1 MAKLANCLS
10 TPFFFSFQILNS
22 HLQILSSHSYTFL
35 SLFFFPSP
43 SSFCINM
50 GCSGSKFDSKAESV
64 PTRLRP
70 LLRRKFEE
78 MRRRKH
84 GLSLK
89 DDGSATLSKKEL
101 LKFGVSDDD
110 NSSQPQDV
118 DHKSISSQ
126 EDHGLKVVPPPES
139 VETAPKN
146 KMDPNKVVETAP
158 LPPAKPSKDVEHDQK
173 AVEVPSPAGS
183 PKESDESKKQKNIQQ
198 DCKDE
203 DKEEGAEVKAVEA
216 MPGVAEMQ
224 ETKTTGDENGEE
236 TEEEEENGRLGSLTQ
251 ECNCPGSPSFRVFFI
266 ESLDNI
272 KEDDG
277 IGKYLQNQKKI
288 SAFKGLIN
296 LLAILMVTLVL
307 ADKDDDD
314 DDDSDKKSQCE
325 VCPSAIES
333 TDNSEAG
340 SETKTKKKAKRRIR
354 LRRVIPK
361 GRPGAVRNLLNVKS
375 CYNPACSGHDNG
387 HLLDEKAVA

>member
-1 MAKLANCLS
+1 
-10 TPFFFSFQILNS
+10 
-22 HLQILSSHSYTFL
+22 
-35 SLFFFPSP
+35 
-43 SSFCINM
+43 M

-203 DKEEGAEVKAVEA
+203 DKEELKSR
-216 MPGVAEMQ
+216 Q
-224 ETKTTGDENGEE
+224 W
-236 TEEEEENGRLGSLTQ
+236 RQ
-251 ECNCPGSPSFRVFFI
+251 CP
-266 ESLDNI
+266 
-272 KEDDG
+272 
-277 IGKYLQNQKKI
+277 
-288 SAFKGLIN
+288 
-296 LLAILMVTLVL
+296 
-307 ADKDDDD
+307 
-314 DDDSDKKSQCE
+314 
-325 VCPSAIES
+325 
-333 TDNSEAG
+333 G

-375 CYNPACSGHDNG
+375 CYKPACSGHDNG

>member
-1 MAKLANCLS
+1 
-10 TPFFFSFQILNS
+10 
-22 HLQILSSHSYTFL
+22 
-35 SLFFFPSP
+35 
-43 SSFCINM
+43 M

-277 IGKYLQNQKKI
+277 I
-288 SAFKGLIN
+288 
-296 LLAILMVTLVL
+296 
-307 ADKDDDD
+307 DKDDDD